1 MTSEYIELTYIGV
14 GANSGAVIHTGV
26 VLNSTTYCEIKFQYT
41 DTPLSDRYFYGVWRS
56 NKDSM
61 AGVYN
66 GKWSFTVGNTG
77 FKNTT
82 NWDSDIHVLK
92 ENENGILLDDVVVG
106 SANWSNVPAFETYL
120 FSDNGH
126 NPVSNVHIYYAKIWQ
141 NGVLIRHFIPAQRV
155 GDSVLGLYDD
165 VNGTFYTNDGTG
177 NFIGGDPV
185 QDSYTVVFN
194 ANGGTGTMV
203 SQTIMVDEPTALTL
217 NAFTRDDYAFAGWA
231 TTPAGP
237 VVYTDGEVVTNLAA
251 ADQTVTLYAVWRPAP
266 MTMLLQTNTSEPVKV
281 DKDVETIASVYAT
294 LREECSII
302 DPVFNVQMDIV
313 DAVRCNYVTVPKF
326 GRSYFVQEVVSVRT
340 GLVQLSCHVDVL
352 SSFKSQIRANSA
364 IVHKQEG
371 EWNLYLN
378 DGSLRIYQD
387 PIVITQPFPSGFSN
401 YEYIMAIAGN

>member
-1 MTSEYIELTYIGV
+1 MSIIDP
-14 GANSGAVIHTGV
+14 TGFTK
-26 VLNSTTYCEIKFQYT
+26 LYSTTIPYGSSGSKVNTALNDFDPDVIANRMNKGWNASGMC
-41 DTPLSDRYFYGVWRS
+41 FY
-56 NKDSM
+56 DSENQIGAY
-61 AGVYN
+61 AGYE
-66 GKWSFTVGNTG
+66 F
-77 FKNTT
+77 
-82 NWDSDIHVLK
+82 
-92 ENENGILLDDVVVG
+92 
-106 SANWSNVPAFETYL
+106 SARN
-120 FSDNGH
+120 
-126 NPVSNVHIYYAKIWQ
+126 VSNVRFYIGRFSGQ
-141 NGVLIRHFIPAQRV
+141 NKTLYVHAQALI
-155 GDSVLGLYDD
+155 
-165 VNGTFYTNDGTG
+165 NGTWTNMTELAIPTNLPYPTNYFDVSINTTVSGIRWIHDMEPQKSSG
-177 NFIGGDPV
+177 NNVTFAGMVMYEPDLANYQV
-185 QDSYTVVFN
+185 AYN
-194 ANGGTGTMV
+194 ANGGTGTMAT
-203 SQTIMVDEPTALTL
+203 QTIIMDEPTALTL
-217 NAFTRDDYAFAGWA
+217 NTFTRDEYIFTGWA

-266 MTMLLQTNTSEPVKV
+266 MTMLLQSNTSEPIKV

-302 DPVFNVQMDIV
+302 DPVFNVQMDIA

-387 PIVITQPFPSGFSN
+387 PIVITRPFPSGFSR
-401 YEYIMAIAGN
+401 YEYVMAIAGN